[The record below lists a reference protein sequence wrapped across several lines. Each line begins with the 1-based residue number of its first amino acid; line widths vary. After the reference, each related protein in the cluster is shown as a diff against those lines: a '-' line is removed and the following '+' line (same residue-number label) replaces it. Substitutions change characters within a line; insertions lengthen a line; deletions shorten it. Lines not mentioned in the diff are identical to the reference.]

1 MRRVILTSTHTEIIA
16 RDQVC
21 RTGPKIGKQEIN
33 EQELENKFNY
43 RKQIAR

>member
-1 MRRVILTSTHTEIIA
+1 MRCYNINVNAHWSA

-33 EQELENKFNY
+33 EQELENKVNY